1 MEPTMNGSRILSAGA
16 VLALVLAMAAPAA
29 SLAEPHDGK
38 GNSGAVR
45 ASGGFHGG
53 KGYHGGGARG
63 FGGGPPAARF
73 SDGDP
78 GYPGY
83 RGTFISGS
91 VVGAVGFYDNGY
103 YEDGQGAVDQ
113 GPGGDGDDSVAYCM
127 QTYRSYDRRSGT
139 YVGYDGLR
147 HPCP

>member
-1 MEPTMNGSRILSAGA
+1 MNGFKTSGTCA
-16 VLALVLAMAAPAA
+16 VLALVLAMAGPAA
-29 SLAEPHDGK
+29 SLAASHAGK
-38 GNSGAVR
+38 SSSGAVHPR
-45 ASGGFHGG
+45 GGFHAS
-53 KGYHGGGARG
+53 KGHHGAGVRRL
-63 FGGGPPAARF
+63 GGPPAARF

-103 YEDGQGAVDQ
+103 YEDG
-113 GPGGDGDDSVAYCM
+113 PGTVVQDSGGNGDGAAGYCM
-127 QTYRSYDRRSGT
+127 QTHRSYDPQSGT
-139 YVGYDGLR
+139 YLGYDGRR